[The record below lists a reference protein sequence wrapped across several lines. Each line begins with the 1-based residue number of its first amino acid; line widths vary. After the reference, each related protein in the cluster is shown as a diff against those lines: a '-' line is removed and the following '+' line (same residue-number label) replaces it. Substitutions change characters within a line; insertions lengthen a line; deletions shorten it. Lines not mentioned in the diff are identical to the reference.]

1 MRSGSEYVG
10 RTAGEEKEDSKETIG
25 FVAEDSKGGQRSFWH
40 TTFRGKSSVLYLYP
54 KAGSKTAAC
63 AQLKHRLLSLYCG
76 EKRSLP

>member
-1 MRSGSEYVG
+1 MVK
-10 RTAGEEKEDSKETIG
+10 RTNDAAQEESKETVG

-63 AQLKHRLLSLYCG
+63 APLKHRLLLLCCG
-76 EKRSLP
+76 EKKSLL